1 MHRHSISLICSLVA
15 LFTAGMLGVT
25 KQAHSQGQPR
35 PFAKGVLKTIP
46 INLNPRDTHSLPVRL
61 TGVDS
66 KPWQPNTFAADKTLE
81 GRAQQVTLY
90 RDPVWEYEFSF
101 LPLRQE
107 TVNIPNQSGE
117 LKNTNVWYMVFRV
130 RNTGASMS
138 YKDVKQGEGSD
149 RIVKKLQLN
158 SPVDPDEIQF
168 IPRFLLDGWVENEV
182 DGKYQRVAYPSMID
196 PIAVAQIQDIEDPNQ
211 KLLDLHQLSSAGIPM
226 AKTDADPGIWA
237 VAIWENVNPDIDY
250 VSVKVSGLSN
260 AMRMT
265 DPKTRETVG
274 KTLQLNFWRPG
285 DSVGQRRDAVSYGI
299 PLVDDPQ
306 EQIRITRF
314 YDLPGPQIRLYE
326 VNETAKRELLL
337 GEIPGGVDLKT
348 FRSGLTDE
356 LDAGTLPAS
365 LLESVAKSG
374 LAIPAGSALKTLIP
388 GTKWTFKAQEKR
400 YVVKLEPQYWE
411 PDFGKIRFIKTL
423 DYLWIYR

>member
-15 LFTAGMLGVT
+15 FATGIFGNIQPTHA
-25 KQAHSQGQPR
+25 QGQPR

-66 KPWQPNTFAADKTLE
+66 KAWQPNTFAADKTLE
-81 GRAQQVTLY
+81 GQAQQVTLY
-90 RDPVWEYEFSF
+90 RTPVWEYEFSF

-107 TVNIPNQSGE
+107 TVQTTSSSGQVR
-117 LKNTNVWYMVFRV
+117 NVNVWYMVFRV
-130 RNTGASMS
+130 RNTGQTMS
-138 YKDVKQGEGSD
+138 YKDVRQSEDSE
-149 RIVKKLQLN
+149 RTVKKLQLN
-158 SPVDPDEIQF
+158 EPIDPAKIQF
-168 IPRFLLDGWVENEV
+168 IPRFSLEGWVENPTSGE
-182 DGKYQRVAYPSMID
+182 YQQVAYPSVID
-196 PIAVAQIQDIEDPNQ
+196 SSAAAQIQIIEDPNQ
-211 KLLDLHQLSSAGIPM
+211 KLLDVHEISNVNLPL
-226 AKTDADPGIWA
+226 AKTNADPGVWG
-237 VAIWENVNPDIDY
+237 VAIWKNVDPNIDY
-250 VSVKVSGLSN
+250 VSVKVAGLSN
-260 AMRMT
+260 ARRMT
-265 DPKTRETVG
+265 NPKTRDTIG

-326 VNETAKRELLL
+326 INDTAKRELLI

-348 FRSGLTDE
+348 FRSGLTDQ
-356 LDAGTLPAS
+356 LDAGTLPAD
-365 LLESVAKSG
+365 LLKTVATSG
-374 LAIPAGSALKTLIP
+374 LEISADAATKTLIP
-388 GTKWTFKAQEKR
+388 GTKWTFSDGEKR